1 MTTKS
6 YRIIAVVGNRE
17 GWLFEDIERYLGEYL
32 SNYKHVDKYKNL
44 NHVYFQHGDQLGET
58 KHGEFIIISGGAPG
72 VDFYAERYCYKNH
85 IPFQK
90 ILPIEHLYCND
101 RFFVRNDFIAKLCDE
116 MVVFDKKPVHSGS
129 AYTANIARSLLK
141 NVTVIKNA

>member
-32 SNYKHVDKYKNL
+32 SNYKY
-44 NHVYFQHGDQLGET
+44 E
-58 KHGEFIIISGGAPG
+58 EFIIISGGAPG

-129 AYTANIARSLLK
+129 AYTANIARNLLK